1 MRTTFWIL
9 LLSFCLTGCSE
20 MRVIGSAALRELRAD
35 AVAVNWSKTAPAAVE
50 VAKTEAKVKSF
61 SGFRRTQLANKTQT
75 RGLWE
80 KRGS

>member
-1 MRTTFWIL
+1 MRSTFWIL

-35 AVAVNWSKTAPAAVE
+35 AVAVNWSKTEPAARE
-50 VAKTEAKVKSF
+50 VAKSEAKVKSF
-61 SGFRRTQLANKTQT
+61 SAFRKTQLANKTQT

-80 KRGS
+80 KHGS